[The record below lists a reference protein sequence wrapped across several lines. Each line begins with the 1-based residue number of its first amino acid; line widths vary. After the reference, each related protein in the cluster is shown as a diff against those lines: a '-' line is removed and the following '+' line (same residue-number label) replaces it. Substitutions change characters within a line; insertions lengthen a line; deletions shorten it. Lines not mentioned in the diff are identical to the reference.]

1 MKVYID
7 LIFIL
12 NCWLDF
18 LILLSVS
25 LVLKRNIKIKKII
38 LSSLL
43 GSISTFFLFF
53 NINYLLLIIL
63 KLLICTIMCIISF
76 NYNNFKYLLENIIY
90 FYLISIILGGLI
102 CIIKSKIY
110 ISDFVQNFL
119 ILIILSPIILYFYY
133 KKIKKINN
141 HYNHLYN
148 VDLYYD
154 NNLYNF
160 IAFLDTGNKLYD
172 QYKRRPIIL
181 IYSKLIKFDYCKGI
195 LVPYETANG
204 RSIIKCLEADKII
217 IDKNIEKKHVIFG
230 LVNENFKIENVNMI
244 LHSDLM
250 GG

>member
-7 LIFIL
+7 LIFLL

-90 FYLISIILGGLI
+90 FYLISIILGGFI
-102 CIIKSKIY
+102 YIIKSKIY

-119 ILIILSPIILYFYY
+119 FLIILSPIILYFYY
-133 KKIKKINN
+133 KKVKKINN

-181 IYSKLIKFDYCKGI
+181 IYSKLIKFDYSKGI